1 MSTLRDEALL
11 LIENDV
17 TTIGEVLRSVY
28 IA

>member
-1 MSTLRDEALL
+1 MRTLRDEALRL
-11 LIENDV
+11 VEDDV